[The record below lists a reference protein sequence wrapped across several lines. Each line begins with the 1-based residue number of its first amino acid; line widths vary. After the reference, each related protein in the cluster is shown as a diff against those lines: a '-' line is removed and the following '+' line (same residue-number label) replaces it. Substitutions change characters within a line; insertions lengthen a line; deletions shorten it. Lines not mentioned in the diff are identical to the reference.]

1 LELEIL
7 SWLCIIGAAPFAAL
21 GFITYHGMA
30 AEQIAWAWIKSEIL
44 TPKELLFNP
53 TNTYFEA
60 CRPVIERAKKKEAHN
75 HD

>member
-30 AEQIAWAWIKSEIL
+30 AEQIAWALIKS
-44 TPKELLFNP
+44 
-53 TNTYFEA
+53 
-60 CRPVIERAKKKEAHN
+60 
-75 HD
+75 